1 VEEVVVSGNQEQRKG
16 NNMTL
21 EKRMS
26 PSVTLEKPM
35 NHSSEGSTP
44 TGEGVFLGRGL
55 TPSA

>member
-1 VEEVVVSGNQEQRKG
+1 MSGNQEQRKG

-44 TGEGVFLGRGL
+44 TGEGVFL
-55 TPSA
+55 S